1 MKVKND
7 ENLTLEN
14 LGYFVE
20 QKISK
25 ILVDPDY
32 GMELREDFKKKLEKQ
47 LKKGSRRIFWI
58 LMMMHS

>member
-47 LKKGSRRIFWI
+47 LKKGSRRIF
-58 LMMMHS
+58 

>member
-20 QKISK
+20 QKILK

-32 GMELREDFKKKLEKQ
+32 
-47 LKKGSRRIFWI
+47 
-58 LMMMHS
+58 